1 MVEKGPAGAP
11 GPAPRAGRGARLG
24 ATIPLWTV
32 PRGRERLHLPISG
45 HHPGLEIKKDG
56 KQRPRGLCSLSP
68 AGVCPAPEHVQ
79 AEAGASARAPRT
91 RPNLSGAR
99 AVFRMNRAQAT
110 VMVTKH
116 PWVAG
121 TRYALLARKAGD
133 IRVPGRDSWGPPTTV
148 SATLPAGRTGIP
160 VKGSPSSHLTQKR
173 AGRTIPAH
181 CPRFGVGVIK
191 RPKGPSTTSAGLVPG
206 PR

>member
-1 MVEKGPAGAP
+1 MPSPSYLGTPPKLRNQEGRQTKASGALQSVP
-11 GPAPRAGRGARLG
+11 GG
-24 ATIPLWTV
+24 
-32 PRGRERLHLPISG
+32 
-45 HHPGLEIKKDG
+45 
-56 KQRPRGLCSLSP
+56 CLSS
-68 AGVCPAPEHVQ
+68 PEHVQ
-79 AEAGASARAPRT
+79 AGAGASARAPRT

-99 AVFRMNRAQAT
+99 DVFRMNRAQAT

-133 IRVPGRDSWGPPTTV
+133 IRVPGRDSRGPPTTV
-148 SATLPAGRTGIP
+148 SATLPAGGTGIP

-181 CPRFGVGVIK
+181 CPRFGVGDK